1 MLSFHCIFYNHTV
14 IGTLKLE
21 ISDLEAC
28 FVPQCNVLE
37 VKVVEGL
44 GKTIDV
50 VLVNGVLHEGDQIV
64 VCGNEVK
71 QTLNLFPNVIWCPD
85 LLSSICLIL
94 ESRQFLIRIFPFEGT
109 NCHYYPILINTP
121 SNERTPS

>member
-1 MLSFHCIFYNHTV
+1 M
-14 IGTLKLE
+14 
-21 ISDLEAC
+21 
-28 FVPQCNVLE
+28 
-37 VKVVEGL
+37 VEGL

-109 NCHYYPILINTP
+109 NCQYYPILINTP